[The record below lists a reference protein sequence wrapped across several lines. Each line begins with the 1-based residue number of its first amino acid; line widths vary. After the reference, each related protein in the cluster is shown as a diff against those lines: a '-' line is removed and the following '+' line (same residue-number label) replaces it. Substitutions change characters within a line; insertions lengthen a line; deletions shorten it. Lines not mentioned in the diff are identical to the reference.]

1 MPFPQIQER
10 IGELAVPLVEEQKE
24 FSKERI
30 KAYEQPAADAKEYI
44 IMLEAE
50 LQRICAGILALVYL
64 RNTVRI
70 RTHEFT

>member
-1 MPFPQIQER
+1 MPVPQSQER
-10 IGELAVPLVEEQKE
+10 IGEPAFPLVEEQKE
-24 FSKERI
+24 YTKERI
-30 KAYEQPAADAKEYI
+30 KAYEQQAADAKEYI

-70 RTHEFT
+70 RIHEFT